1 MCRRSLY
8 VPARAMPLSGIE
20 SFCWCRCSRRNR
32 DIIKNN
38 SHDVRVRQ
46 LLKRIFHLSMIFFCE
61 YCNTYFRAL
70 VPIFFCSFILNQIIY
85 FIHHFLFISFFD
97 KNTVSHI
104 RNHTPWS
111 EGQSYVTQGTP
122 QAIAS
127 SSAIG
132 NPSYLDVNTNREQLR
147 YSYIISGLLP
157 LRCI

>member
-1 MCRRSLY
+1 MLKK
-8 VPARAMPLSGIE
+8 
-20 SFCWCRCSRRNR
+20 
-32 DIIKNN
+32 DIPFI
-38 SHDVRVRQ
+38 HDI
-46 LLKRIFHLSMIFFCE
+46 LLQR

-70 VPIFFCSFILNQIIY
+70 GFLFSVLFILNQIIY

-111 EGQSYVTQGTP
+111 KGQSYVTQGTP